1 MKKFSDVISTK
12 EKVGQ
17 MVVNARYSPYRKEVT
32 NMVLSM
38 NVMNTMNR
46 ACGQQG
52 SFNENRYSIL

>member
-38 NVMNTMNR
+38 NTMNR

>member
-1 MKKFSDVISTK
+1 MLDTHLTDK
-12 EKVGQ
+12 
-17 MVVNARYSPYRKEVT
+17 VT

-52 SFNENRYSIL
+52 SFKENRKIDTPYYKETCTLNKT